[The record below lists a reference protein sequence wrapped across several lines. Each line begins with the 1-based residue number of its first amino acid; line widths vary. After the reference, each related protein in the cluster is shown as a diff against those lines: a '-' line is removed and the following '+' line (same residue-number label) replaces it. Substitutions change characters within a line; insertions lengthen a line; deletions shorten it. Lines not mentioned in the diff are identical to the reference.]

1 MDLLERYLQ
10 AVGQYL
16 PTETKDD
23 TIAELRSNLMEQID
37 AREEELGR
45 PLDFAEVATILKEHG
60 KPEAVALRYLPQ
72 RSLIGP
78 TVFPFYLLTLRR
90 VLPIV
95 VFWNFVARAV
105 LFVVSRNES
114 LTDALVGFALGIW
127 PSLLIAAA
135 VITAIFATI
144 EWTRQRGKL
153 PGNWNEWD
161 PAKLPALKTHASP
174 DCSPRSMTK
183 RMIDLC
189 AHCLWFAYVLWV
201 PWHPFWIMGPG
212 VFYLDSLNVAL
223 APVWHAFYA
232 LLITLLIL
240 QLVMKMLAFV
250 PSAQRALQP
259 MKVVTDLLGLV
270 AIGMLAASS
279 TYFVAAGAAAN
290 VQRIATVNQS
300 VGLAFRIVF
309 VIVLIGFVKDLWQYV
324 KRAKPLRQMAF

>member
-16 PTETKDD
+16 PTETKDV

-212 VFYLDSLNVAL
+212 VFYMDSLNVAL
-223 APVWHAFYA
+223 GPVWHTFYE
-232 LLITLLIL
+232 LLITLLVL
-240 QLVMKMLAFV
+240 QLAMKLLVFVAAARSWMPVMKL
-250 PSAQRALQP
+250 
-259 MKVVTDLLGLV
+259 VTDLLGVFAMGL
-270 AIGMLAASS
+270 LAMAT
-279 TYFVAAGAAAN
+279 TYFVPDNAYADLH
-290 VQRIATVNQS
+290 RIAVVNHS
-300 VGLAFRIVF
+300 VNLAFRIVL
-309 VIVLIGFVKDLWQYV
+309 VIVVAGMVKDGWDY
-324 KRAKPLRQMAF
+324 AKTSKPMRQLAF

>member
-1 MDLLERYLQ
+1 
-10 AVGQYL
+10 
-16 PTETKDD
+16 
-23 TIAELRSNLMEQID
+23 
-37 AREEELGR
+37 
-45 PLDFAEVATILKEHG
+45 
-60 KPEAVALRYLPQ
+60 
-72 RSLIGP
+72 
-78 TVFPFYLLTLRR
+78 
-90 VLPIV
+90 
-95 VFWNFVARAV
+95 
-105 LFVVSRNES
+105 
-114 LTDALVGFALGIW
+114 
-127 PSLLIAAA
+127 
-135 VITAIFATI
+135 
-144 EWTRQRGKL
+144 
-153 PGNWNEWD
+153 
-161 PAKLPALKTHASP
+161 
-174 DCSPRSMTK
+174 MTK